1 MLAKSVKFWE
11 NLTNSNYTENLIWSY
26 HRLIEKYKAWATI
39 ITSEINNKYNHKYSS
54 EGTKDSEENIDK
66 LETQIILNKI
76 ESKNRIES
84 WENLLFEYFDKF
96 AFDDIEFA
104 DLPIAY
110 EFVDNRLIIF
120 WIWYD
125 DQLWKELER
134 FMNDYKKCLRLNNF
148 KMLCL
153 PTSMLEQPEVTSFA
167 LKYDSFI
174 LKMYLF
180 DDSLR
185 FKLDEE
191 VINKRLGDNAEIQFI
206 NNYLLKVYVYEFN
219 WNSFREQGWIVTQ
232 FNFLELK

>member
-11 NLTNSNYTENLIWSY
+11 NLTNSNYTWNMIWSY
-26 HRLIEKYKAWATI
+26 HKLIEKYKAWAAI
-39 ITSEINNKYNHKYSS
+39 ITSDVKNQSNPKYSS
-54 EGTKDSEENIDK
+54 EETKDSEENIDE

-76 ESKNRIES
+76 DSKNKIES

-134 FMNDYKKCLRLNNF
+134 FMNDYKKWLRLNNF

-180 DDSLR
+180 EDSLR
-185 FKLDEE
+185 FKFDEE
-191 VINKRLGDNAEIQFI
+191 VINKKLGDSAEIQFI

-219 WNSFREQGWIVTQ
+219 WNSFGQQNWIVTQ